1 MANDEQ
7 STSSSTPPEG
17 AEQNSGAEQKAH
29 SSRQGRPGW
38 RNTQPIKKEY
48 ISVQHFYENTNDR
61 FKLRLIA
68 GSSGL
73 NKQITDK
80 NLHRPGLALA
90 GYVDLFTY
98 HRVQIF
104 GNTEIYYLKSL
115 PIEKRIETFNKLT
128 SFDIPCIVITSGN
141 KLDSELYAIC
151 EDRGVPIFETS
162 FETTKAVYFLS
173 DFLEDQF
180 NLQTVIHGAFV
191 DVYGVGLLFVGRSGI
206 GKSEVALDLIERGHR
221 LVADDVVMVTQK
233 GEGILMGTGTDL
245 VRHFMEIRG
254 LGLINVREMFGIR
267 AIRFQK
273 RVEVIVE
280 LEEWVATGN
289 YTRTGLDETLAKIL
303 TVELPHVKLPIV
315 TGKNI
320 TVIAEVIA
328 LNYLL
333 KHYGYDASKEF
344 ARKLEKLL
352 VEQGSATNLGVS
364 KGDRVIPYFEHDF
377 E

>member
-1 MANDEQ
+1 MPN
-7 STSSSTPPEG
+7 
-17 AEQNSGAEQKAH
+17 EQKA
-29 SSRQGRPGW
+29 SW
-38 RNTQPIKKEY
+38 RNSQPIQKES
-48 ISVQHFYENTNDR
+48 ITVQHFFDATRDR
-61 FKLRLIA
+61 FRLKLLA
-68 GSSGL
+68 GEGGME
-73 NKQITDK
+73 NRITDK

-90 GYVDLFTY
+90 GYVGLFTY
-98 HRVQIF
+98 HRIQIF
-104 GNTEIYYLKSL
+104 GNTEIFYLRSL
-115 PIEKRIETFNKLT
+115 EMEERIHAFSRLA
-128 SFDIPCIVITSGN
+128 SFAVPCIVVTTAKG
-141 KLDSELYAIC
+141 LDKELLEIC
-151 EDRGVPIFETS
+151 NERKIPVFETA

-180 NLQTVIHGAFV
+180 NPQTVVHGAFV

-233 GEGILMGTGTDL
+233 GESILMGAGTDL

-273 RVEVIVE
+273 RVEVVVE
-280 LEEWVATGN
+280 LEEWRADGD
-289 YTRTGLDETLAKIL
+289 YTRTGLDESTAQLL
-303 TVELPHVKLPIV
+303 NVEVPHVKLPII

-344 ARKLEKLL
+344 AAKLEQVLL
-352 VEQGSATNLGVS
+352 KKANQ
-364 KGDRVIPYFEHDF
+364 DRVIPYFEHDF

>member
-1 MANDEQ
+1 MVV
-7 STSSSTPPEG
+7 TG
-17 AEQNSGAEQKAH
+17 K
-29 SSRQGRPGW
+29 
-38 RNTQPIKKEY
+38 
-48 ISVQHFYENTNDR
+48 
-61 FKLRLIA
+61 
-68 GSSGL
+68 
-73 NKQITDK
+73 
-80 NLHRPGLALA
+80 
-90 GYVDLFTY
+90 
-98 HRVQIF
+98 
-104 GNTEIYYLKSL
+104 
-115 PIEKRIETFNKLT
+115 
-128 SFDIPCIVITSGN
+128 N
-141 KLDSELYAIC
+141 KLDDEMLAIC
-151 EDRGVPIFETS
+151 DERNIPVFETS
-162 FETTKAVYFLS
+162 FETTKAVYFIG
-173 DFLEDQF
+173 DFLDDQF

-191 DVYGVGLLFVGRSGI
+191 DVYGVGVLFVGQSGI

-233 GEGILMGTGTDL
+233 GEGILMGAGTDL

-280 LEEWVATGN
+280 LEEWRADGD
-289 YTRTGLDETLAKIL
+289 YTRTGLDES
-303 TVELPHVKLPIV
+303 TVQIMGVEVPHVKLPII

-344 ARKLEKLL
+344 ARKLEKVLM
-352 VEQGSATNLGVS
+352 EQGPKTQ
-364 KGDRVIPYFEHDF
+364 GDRVIPYFEHDF

>member
-1 MANDEQ
+1 MANEV
-7 STSSSTPPEG
+7 
-17 AEQNSGAEQKAH
+17 K
-29 SSRQGRPGW
+29 PGW
-38 RNTQPIKKEY
+38 RNTQPIRKES
-48 ISVQHFYENTNDR
+48 ITVQHFYDVTRER
-61 FKLRLIA
+61 FKLTQLA
-68 GSSGL
+68 GAAGL
-73 NKQITDK
+73 TNLITDK
-80 NLHRPGLALA
+80 SLHRPGLALA
-90 GYVDLFTY
+90 GYVGLFTY
-98 HRVQIF
+98 HRIQIF
-104 GNTEIYYLKSL
+104 GNTEIFYLKSL
-115 PIEKRIETFNKLT
+115 PLEERIKVFSTLA
-128 SFDIPCIVITSGN
+128 SFAIPCIVVTSGN
-141 KLDSELYAIC
+141 MLDPELYAIC
-151 EDRGVPIFETS
+151 DERNIPIFETT

-180 NLQTVIHGAFV
+180 NPQTVIHGAFV
-191 DVYGVGLLFVGRSGI
+191 DVYGVGVLFVGRSGI

-233 GEGILMGTGTDL
+233 GENILMGAGTDL

-280 LEEWVATGN
+280 LEEWQPDGE
-289 YTRTGLDETLAKIL
+289 YTRTGLDESTAEIL
-303 TVELPHVKLPIV
+303 GIDLPHVKLPII

-333 KHYGYDASKEF
+333 KHYGYDASREF
-344 ARKLEKLL
+344 ANKLDQILMKK
-352 VEQGSATNLGVS
+352 GNTISG
-364 KGDRVIPYFEHDF
+364 GDRVIPYFEHDF

>member
-1 MANDEQ
+1 MADKG
-7 STSSSTPPEG
+7 S
-17 AEQNSGAEQKAH
+17 
-29 SSRQGRPGW
+29 GW
-38 RNTQPIKKEY
+38 RNTQSIQKEY
-48 ISVQHFYENTNDR
+48 ITVKHFYEVTQER
-61 FKLRLIA
+61 FKLKLLA
-68 GSSGL
+68 GAGGL
-73 NKQITDK
+73 DKRITDK

-90 GYVDLFTY
+90 GYVELFTF

-104 GNTEIYYLKSL
+104 GNTEMFYLKSL
-115 PIEKRIETFNKLT
+115 DKET
-128 SFDIPCIVITSGN
+128 SSN
-141 KLDSELYAIC
+141 KLDPEMIALC
-151 EDRGVPIFETS
+151 EERNLPLFETAY
-162 FETTKAVYFLS
+162 ETTKAIYFLT
-173 DFLEDQF
+173 DFLDDQF

-221 LVADDVVMVTQK
+221 LVADDVIMITQK
-233 GEGILMGTGTDL
+233 GEGILMGAGTDL

-254 LGLINVREMFGIR
+254 LGLLNVREMFGIR

-280 LEEWVATGN
+280 LEEWSADGD
-289 YTRTGLDETLAKIL
+289 YTRTGLDESFAQVLS
-303 TVELPHVKLPIV
+303 VEVPHVKLPII

-344 ARKLEKLL
+344 SRKLENLIIAKTD
-352 VEQGSATNLGVS
+352 QGITGPS
-364 KGDRVIPYFEHDF
+364 DRVIPYFEHDF

>member
-1 MANDEQ
+1 MPEQ
-7 STSSSTPPEG
+7 QRS
-17 AEQNSGAEQKAH
+17 
-29 SSRQGRPGW
+29 GW
-38 RNTQPIKKEY
+38 RNTQPIQKES
-48 ISVQHFYENTNDR
+48 ISVQHFYNLTKDR
-61 FKLRLIA
+61 FKIRLLA
-68 GSSGL
+68 GEGGL
-73 NKQITDK
+73 ERKIKDK

-90 GYVDLFTY
+90 GYVELFTY

-104 GNTEIYYLKSL
+104 GNTEIFYLRSL
-115 PIEKRIETFNKLT
+115 DLEKRIEAFSRLA
-128 SFDIPCIVITSGN
+128 SFEIPCIVTTSGN
-141 KLDSELYAIC
+141 ELDPELLTIADERNI
-151 EDRGVPIFETS
+151 PIFVTAH
-162 FETTKAVYFLS
+162 ETTKGIYFLT
-173 DFLEDQF
+173 DFLDDQF
-180 NLQTVIHGAFV
+180 SLQTVIHGAFV

-233 GEGILMGTGTDL
+233 GEGILMGAGTDL

-280 LEEWVATGN
+280 LEEWHADGD
-289 YTRTGLDETLAKIL
+289 YTRTGLDEDHVKVLD
-303 TVELPHVKLPIV
+303 VEVPHVRLPII

-320 TVIAEVIA
+320 TVIAEVIS

-344 ARKLEKLL
+344 ARRLEKTLMD
-352 VEQGSATNLGVS
+352 GA
-364 KGDRVIPYFEHDF
+364 KGPNTSDRVIPYFEHDF

>member
-1 MANDEQ
+1 MPN
-7 STSSSTPPEG
+7 
-17 AEQNSGAEQKAH
+17 EQKA
-29 SSRQGRPGW
+29 SW
-38 RNTQPIKKEY
+38 RNSQPIQKES
-48 ISVQHFYENTNDR
+48 ITVQHFFDATRDR
-61 FKLRLIA
+61 FRLKLLA
-68 GSSGL
+68 GEGGME
-73 NKQITDK
+73 NRITDK

-90 GYVDLFTY
+90 GYVGLFTY
-98 HRVQIF
+98 HRIQIF
-104 GNTEIYYLKSL
+104 GNTEIFYLRSL
-115 PIEKRIETFNKLT
+115 EMEERIHAFSRLA
-128 SFDIPCIVITSGN
+128 SFAVPCIVVTTAKG
-141 KLDSELYAIC
+141 LDKELLEIC
-151 EDRGVPIFETS
+151 NERKIPVFETA

-180 NLQTVIHGAFV
+180 NPQTVVHGAFV
-191 DVYGVGLLFVGRSGI
+191 DVYGVGVLFVGRSGI

-233 GEGILMGTGTDL
+233 GESILMGAGTDL

-273 RVEVIVE
+273 RVEVVVE
-280 LEEWVATGN
+280 LEEWRADGD
-289 YTRTGLDETLAKIL
+289 YTRTGLDESTAQLL
-303 TVELPHVKLPIV
+303 NVEVPHVKLPII

-344 ARKLEKLL
+344 AAKLEQVLL
-352 VEQGSATNLGVS
+352 KKANQ
-364 KGDRVIPYFEHDF
+364 DRVIPYFEHDF

>member
-1 MANDEQ
+1 MD
-7 STSSSTPPEG
+7 SKT
-17 AEQNSGAEQKAH
+17 
-29 SSRQGRPGW
+29 GW
-38 RNTQPIKKEY
+38 RNTQSIQKEY
-48 ISVQHFYENTNDR
+48 ITLQHFYDVARERFDLTLVAGAGGLTKRIIDR
-61 FKLRLIA
+61 
-68 GSSGL
+68 
-73 NKQITDK
+73 

-90 GYVDLFTY
+90 GYVGLFTY

-104 GNTEIYYLKSL
+104 GNTEVFYLRSL
-115 PIEKRIETFNKLT
+115 DIEKRAEVFATLA
-128 SFDIPCIVITSGN
+128 SFDIPCIVVTSGN
-141 KLDSELYAIC
+141 RLAPELLAIC
-151 EDRGVPIFETS
+151 EERNIPLFETS
-162 FETTKAVYFLS
+162 LATTKAVYFLT
-173 DFLEDQF
+173 DFLDDQF
-180 NLQTVIHGAFV
+180 NLQTVLHGAFV
-191 DVYGVGLLFVGRSGI
+191 DVYGVGLLFVGKSGV

-221 LVADDVVMVTQK
+221 LVADDVVMITKK

-280 LEEWVATGN
+280 LEEWQSDGN
-289 YTRTGLDETLAKIL
+289 YTRTGLERSTTDIL
-303 TVELPHVKLPIV
+303 DVDVPHVKLPII

-344 ARKLEKLL
+344 AQKLERVLL
-352 VEQGSATNLGVS
+352 E
-364 KGDRVIPYFEHDF
+364 KGGGLNDQNDRVIPYFEHDF

>member
-1 MANDEQ
+1 M
-7 STSSSTPPEG
+7 PE
-17 AEQNSGAEQKAH
+17 ARS
-29 SSRQGRPGW
+29 GW
-38 RNTQPIKKEY
+38 RNTQPIQRES
-48 ISVQHFYENTNDR
+48 ITVQHFFDAAHDR
-61 FKLRLIA
+61 FKLTLLA
-68 GSSGL
+68 GKEGMQNL
-73 NKQITDK
+73 ITDK
-80 NLHRPGLALA
+80 SLHRPGLALA
-90 GYVDLFTY
+90 GYVGLFTY
-98 HRVQIF
+98 HRVQLF
-104 GNTEIYYLKSL
+104 GNTEIFYLRSMPL
-115 PIEKRIETFNKLT
+115 EDRIKAFSTLA
-128 SFDIPCIVITSGN
+128 SFAIPCIFLTSGHT
-141 KLDSELYAIC
+141 LDKELLDIC
-151 EDRGVPIFETS
+151 DERKIPIFETK
-162 FETTKAVYFLS
+162 FETTKAAYFLS

-180 NLQTVIHGAFV
+180 NPQTVIHGAFV

-233 GEGILMGTGTDL
+233 GENILMGAGTDL

-280 LEEWVATGN
+280 LEEWHTDGD
-289 YTRTGLDETLAKIL
+289 YTRTGLDESTADIIG
-303 TVELPHVKLPIV
+303 VDLPHVRLPII

-344 ARKLEKLL
+344 ATKLEQILL
-352 VEQGSATNLGVS
+352 KRGADRVQ
-364 KGDRVIPYFEHDF
+364 GDRVIPYFEHDF

>member
-1 MANDEQ
+1 MN
-7 STSSSTPPEG
+7 
-17 AEQNSGAEQKAH
+17 EQKA
-29 SSRQGRPGW
+29 SW
-38 RNTQPIKKEY
+38 RNTQPIQKES
-48 ISVQHFYENTNDR
+48 ITVHHFYETTKDR
-61 FKLRLIA
+61 FHLKLLA
-68 GSSGL
+68 GEGGFE
-73 NKQITDK
+73 NRITDK
-80 NLHRPGLALA
+80 SLHRPGLALA
-90 GYVDLFTY
+90 GYVGLFTY
-98 HRVQIF
+98 HRIQIF
-104 GNTEIYYLKSL
+104 GNTEVFYLRSL
-115 PIEKRIETFNKLT
+115 PIEERVHAFSRLA
-128 SFDIPCIVITSGN
+128 SFAVPCIIVTTANG
-141 KLDSELYAIC
+141 LDKELLDIC
-151 EDRGVPIFETS
+151 DERKIPVFETS

-180 NLQTVIHGAFV
+180 NPQTVVHGAFV

-233 GEGILMGTGTDL
+233 GESILMGAGTDL

-280 LEEWVATGN
+280 LEEWRPDGD
-289 YTRTGLDETLAKIL
+289 YTRTGLDESTAQLL
-303 TVELPHVKLPIV
+303 NVDLPHVKLPII

-344 ARKLEKLL
+344 AAKLEQVLL
-352 VEQGSATNLGVS
+352 R
-364 KGDRVIPYFEHDF
+364 KGNQDRVIPYFEHDF